1 MRTTL
6 PLLTVILSLA
16 AAFGGPDP
24 APPPRPIDARFVPY
38 SPDPDHPWNKLHR
51 VLFVRQAREG
61 GRRVHTTDPLLY
73 RGGSF
78 LFAGEAHEQALA
90 LLDTFEPIDDPLK
103 RLVLQRDLWAAFD
116 YAAWEPDEWV
126 LKSKFEPG
134 AVALRN
140 RLAKVIGRLA
150 LSDRA
155 LAALPDNYALAVK
168 SNEYPAAH
176 DPKHPERPFLPAD
189 LFDPAGP
196 WVRFHETTAKPMAHR
211 HFDGAG
217 GRAAHVI
224 FLRLPGGRAAT
235 EQYLKELR
243 CEEPFL
249 EDSHRHTVKQFPDGT
264 MVAMVRRG
272 FAVDTAA
279 KLRVTPITELVQM
292 RVYRRIPKNPE
303 AHRVGD
309 NGGQDVYEFVLDR
322 AALFAGGHGLRA
334 VGSQEPAEP
343 LFERREGNDPFE
355 RTTPFAPDMPQMKTC
370 IGCHSA
376 PGVYSML
383 SMTRAFR
390 DNPKGN
396 TELFRTHSW
405 EMEMKYTV
413 HAKVARFDWG
423 LLKGKLEAK

>member
-1 MRTTL
+1 MRINLAILTSIL
-6 PLLTVILSLA
+6 PFAAVI
-16 AAFGGPDP
+16 GGSVP
-24 APPPRPIDARFVPY
+24 APPPRPIDARFAPY
-38 SPDPDHPWNKLHR
+38 SSDRDHSWNKLHR
-51 VLFVRQAREG
+51 VLFVREAREG

-78 LFAGEAHEQALA
+78 LFTGESHQQAVT
-90 LLDTFEPIDDPLK
+90 LLDTFEPTGDPLK
-103 RLVLQRDLWAAFD
+103 RLALQRDLWAAFD

-134 AVALRN
+134 AIALRN

-150 LSDRA
+150 LSDRE

-168 SNEYPAAH
+168 SKQYPAAH
-176 DPKHPERPFLPAD
+176 DPKYPERPFLPAD

-196 WVRFHETTAKPMAHR
+196 WVRFHETTAKPMTPR

-235 EQYLKELR
+235 EKYLKELR

-249 EDSHRHTVKQFPDGT
+249 ADSHRHTVKQFPEGT
-264 MVAMVRRG
+264 MVAMVRRA

-279 KLRVTPITELVQM
+279 KMRVTPITELVQI

-303 AHRVGD
+303 AHFARDSGE
-309 NGGQDVYEFVLDR
+309 QDVYEFVLDR
-322 AALFAGGHGLRA
+322 EALFAGGHGLRA
-334 VGSQEPAEP
+334 VGPQEPAEP
-343 LFERREGNDPFE
+343 SFERREGDDPFE

-370 IGCHSA
+370 IECHSA

-383 SMTRAFR
+383 SMTRGFR
-390 DNPKGN
+390 DNPKSN
-396 TELFRTHSW
+396 SELFRTYSW
-405 EMEMKYTV
+405 DVEMKYTMQ
-413 HAKVARFDWG
+413 AKAARFDWG